1 MFVSIKT
8 GAVGGEGSRKC
19 IISDFFQNYSVQITS
34 DMLTLT
40 EDLDPVSDPAIIT
53 LVSDCYGDR
62 IAEINLCLRKG
73 FKKYSFH
80 FFFFGGGEKWFKSI
94 KYFVIFIFGHKK
106 SLMENLDQPTQP

>member
-1 MFVSIKT
+1 MFISIKT

-80 FFFFGGGEKWFKSI
+80 FFFFWGGGEMVQ
-94 KYFVIFIFGHKK
+94 KYQVFRFIHFW
-106 SLMENLDQPTQP
+106 S